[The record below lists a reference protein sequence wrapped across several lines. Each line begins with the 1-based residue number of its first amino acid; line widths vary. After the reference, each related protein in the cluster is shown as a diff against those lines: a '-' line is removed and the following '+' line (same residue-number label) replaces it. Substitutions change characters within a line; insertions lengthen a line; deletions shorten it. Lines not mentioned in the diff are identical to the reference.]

1 MRYRFEFR
9 PYRRRFLRPLTTSH
23 GTWDIRDGIILCLS
37 DETNIGWGE
46 IAPISWFGSETIEQA
61 LSFCRQLP
69 TEITEETIFSIPD
82 ELPACQFGFESA
94 LWEGG
99 SGGRGRGEWGDK
111 GTRGQGG
118 QGGQGDR
125 ETRRQG
131 DNKNNSFPPSPPLP
145 FSPSPPLPFSPSPHP
160 HSLTYSGLLP
170 AGEAVLEQWQKLW
183 EQGYRTFK
191 WKIGVYAIASELKI
205 FELLTQALPSR
216 AKLRLD
222 ANGGLSYEDANLW
235 LWTCDNIH
243 INNRIRVEI
252 EFLEQPLRVDQFQRM
267 LELSYCYE
275 TKIALDESVATL
287 KQLECCFQ
295 QGWRDIF
302 VIKPGIV
309 GSPSRLRQFC
319 QQHKIDAVFSS
330 VFETE
335 IGRQAALELAGE
347 LSQHNR
353 AVGFGVN
360 HFFEQEKDNWL
371 ENLWKF

>member
-1 MRYRFEFR
+1 MRYQFEFR
-9 PYRRRFLRPLTTSH
+9 PYQRKFIRPLVTSH
-23 GTWDIRDGIILCLS
+23 GSWDIREVIILRLS

-46 IAPISWFGSETIEQA
+46 IAPISWFGSETIEEA

-94 LWEGG
+94 LRGVGEGG
-99 SGGRGRGEWGDK
+99 
-111 GTRGQGG
+111 
-118 QGGQGDR
+118 
-125 ETRRQG
+125 TRRQG
-131 DNKNNSFPPSPPLP
+131 DKETRGQFFLPLSL
-145 FSPSPPLPFSPSPHP
+145 SPS
-160 HSLTYSGLLP
+160 SLTYSALLP
-170 AGEAVLEQWQKLW
+170 AGEAALEQWQKLW
-183 EQGYRTFK
+183 EEGYRTFK

-205 FELLTQALPSR
+205 FELLTQILPLD

-222 ANGGLSYEDANLW
+222 ANGGLSYEDAKLW
-235 LWTCDNIH
+235 LWTCDNIQA
-243 INNRIRVEI
+243 NKNRVSI
-252 EFLEQPLRVDQFQRM
+252 EFMEQPLSVDQFKEMR
-267 LELSYCYE
+267 ELNSCHE

-309 GSPSRLRQFC
+309 GSPFRLRQFC
-319 QQHKIDAVFSS
+319 QQHKIDLVFSS

-335 IGRQAALELAGE
+335 IGRQAALNLAAE
-347 LSQHNR
+347 LSQYHR

-371 ENLWKF
+371 QNLWKF